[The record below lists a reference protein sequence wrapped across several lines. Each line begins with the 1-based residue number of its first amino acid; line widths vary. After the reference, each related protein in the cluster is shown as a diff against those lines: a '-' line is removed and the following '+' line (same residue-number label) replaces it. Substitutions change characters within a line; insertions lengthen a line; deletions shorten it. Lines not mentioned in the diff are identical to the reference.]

1 VPLRAIVFD
10 FDGLI
15 ADTEWPE
22 YRAVAEQFERH
33 GLDYPPAGW
42 AHVLGS
48 VWAVDWLADLE
59 ARLRRP
65 VDRSRLEADRRRRS
79 LELRADLPVLPG
91 VVELIEA
98 AAASGLALGVAS
110 SSPRSWV
117 QPHLERLGLID
128 RFDAVRTRDD
138 VQLAKPAPDLFLAA
152 CAALDVEPVHSV
164 ALEDSANGTTAART
178 AGLACVAV
186 PNRLTCHLDLSHADL
201 VVGSLLD
208 LDLERLGALVDRRS
222 PRRAPLDGRSPAGPA
237 GQAPGR
243 PSAGPS

>member
-33 GLDYPPAGW
+33 DLEYPPAGW

-48 VWAVDWLADLE
+48 VWAVDWLSDLE

-65 VDRSRLEADRRRRS
+65 VDRARLEADRRRRA
-79 LELRADLPVLPG
+79 LALRTDLAPLPG
-91 VVELIEA
+91 VVELLEA
-98 AAASGLALGVAS
+98 AADAGLGLAVAS

-117 QPHLERLGLID
+117 EPHLQRLGLA
-128 RFDAVRTRDD
+128 RWFDAVRTRDD
-138 VQLAKPAPDLFLAA
+138 VELAKPAPDLFLAA
-152 CAALDVEPVHSV
+152 CTALGVPAADAV
-164 ALEDSANGTTAART
+164 ALEDSANGTTAACT

-186 PNRLTCHLDLSHADL
+186 PNRLTRHLDLSHADL
-201 VVGSLLD
+201 VVGSLLE
-208 LDLERLGALVDRRS
+208 LDLERLRALVEG
-222 PRRAPLDGRSPAGPA
+222 RAPADTG
-237 GQAPGR
+237 
-243 PSAGPS
+243 